1 MSNPLKL
8 QFPQDR
14 FGNLSRF
21 KAEGL
26 KAVER
31 MYGNDDK
38 LDTFLATLRV
48 IAQHAKARHAQQKAN
63 REATHGAADAVE
75 PEPEVEVPEQEPE
88 LVPEPTPEPVIVPEP
103 EQVAVPEVQ
112 EVVPEQVQE

>member
-26 KAVER
+26 KSVER
-31 MYGNDDK
+31 LYGNEDK
-38 LDTFLATLRV
+38 LETFLATLRV
-48 IAQHAKARHAQQKAN
+48 IAQHAKARCAQQKAA
-63 REATHGAADAVE
+63 REATIST
-75 PEPEVEVPEQEPE
+75 PEPEVEQEVDRVEPEPAPDVTPEQ
-88 LVPEPTPEPVIVPEP
+88 VPEP
-103 EQVAVPEVQ
+103 EQPVQ
-112 EVVPEQVQE
+112 E

>member
-26 KAVER
+26 KSVER
-31 MYGNDDK
+31 LYGNEDK

-48 IAQHAKARHAQQKAN
+48 IAQHAKARCAQQKAA
-63 REATHGAADAVE
+63 REAALVPVE
-75 PEPEVEVPEQEPE
+75 PEGEPEV
-88 LVPEPTPEPVIVPEP
+88 TPEP
-103 EQVAVPEVQ
+103 EQPVQ
-112 EVVPEQVQE
+112 ECA

>member
-1 MSNPLKL
+1 MSNPLNL

-26 KAVER
+26 RSVER
-31 MYGNDDK
+31 LYGNEDK

-48 IAQHAKARHAQQKAN
+48 LAQHAKARCAQQKAA
-63 REATHGAADAVE
+63 RVQALIQEEPEIDPEVDKGE
-75 PEPEVEVPEQEPE
+75 PEPAQEV
-88 LVPEPTPEPVIVPEP
+88 TPEPEPVKEP
-103 EQVAVPEVQ
+103 EQPVQ
-112 EVVPEQVQE
+112 E

>member
-26 KAVER
+26 KSVER
-31 MYGNDDK
+31 LYGNEDK
-38 LDTFLATLRV
+38 LDTFLETLRV
-48 IAQHAKARHAQQKAN
+48 IAQHAKARCDQQKAA
-63 REATHGAADAVE
+63 REAALVPA
-75 PEPEVEVPEQEPE
+75 EPEVEPE
-88 LVPEPTPEPVIVPEP
+88 VTPEP
-103 EQVAVPEVQ
+103 EQPVQ
-112 EVVPEQVQE
+112 E

>member
-26 KAVER
+26 KSVER
-31 MYGNDDK
+31 LYGNEDK

-48 IAQHAKARHAQQKAN
+48 IAQHAKARCAQQKAA
-63 REATHGAADAVE
+63 REAAVV
-75 PEPEVEVPEQEPE
+75 PAEPEVEPEVEQE
-88 LVPEPTPEPVIVPEP
+88 EPDPGQEVTQEPVKEP
-103 EQVAVPEVQ
+103 EQPVQ
-112 EVVPEQVQE
+112 E

>member
-26 KAVER
+26 KSVER
-31 MYGNDDK
+31 LYGNEDK
-38 LDTFLATLRV
+38 LETFHATLRV
-48 IAQHAKARHAQQKAN
+48 IAQHAKARCAQQKAA
-63 REATHGAADAVE
+63 REAALVPGEPEVEPEVEQVE
-75 PEPEVEVPEQEPE
+75 PEPEPEV
-88 LVPEPTPEPVIVPEP
+88 TPEPVKEP
-103 EQVAVPEVQ
+103 EQPVQ
-112 EVVPEQVQE
+112 E